1 MHDHHSP
8 HVPTHARGCHTA
20 AGSTCARRAAGR
32 AAFLTRLAFGLS
44 CSLALGMAQQGSAA
58 AAGGAQS
65 LAERLHAVQ
74 SGTPVAA
81 QPVAPAAPRPKPFAV
96 VAPGARS
103 VVIPLVKD
111 LIVVA
116 ARADPSGPDWEWIE
130 VVLAIDAAS
139 VRDHL
144 VAMAPPA
151 APSPPGAP
159 AAPSA
164 SCDVVQDVAD
174 LIHAMSLFQS
184 VCPEPVV
191 RRPGMTQSVLST
203 AALNALRTG
212 QPVPFHL
219 PVGATDVLEKFRNG
233 GRPYA
238 PTQYAGGPQYACTL
252 VRSGAADVAVPVLVN
267 DQPADLAAIRV
278 LVTCP
283 DAIQSEDGGAWRYA
297 AYVLDQP
304 SYPLIL
310 AADSQDGSARHLQ
323 VVKIF
328 FPAPSPGATE
338 SALEAALGQQEPVPV
353 YGIYFDFNSD
363 TIKPESEPVLAEIAA
378 VLRKHPSW
386 RLALGGHTDNIG
398 SPPANLALSERRT
411 AAVKSA
417 LVARYRIAP
426 ERLTVAGYGQ
436 SRPVAP
442 NDTYEGRARNRR
454 VELQRL

>member
-1 MHDHHSP
+1 MHDRHSP
-8 HVPTHARGCHTA
+8 HAPTPVRRCRLA
-20 AGSTCARRAAGR
+20 AGFAGARRTAGRVAFVARRAV
-32 AAFLTRLAFGLS
+32 GLLYW
-44 CSLALGMAQQGSAA
+44 LALGMAHQGSAA
-58 AAGGAQS
+58 AADGTQS

-74 SGTPVAA
+74 SGTPLAA
-81 QPVAPAAPRPKPFAV
+81 QPVARTAARPKPFAV
-96 VAPGARS
+96 VAPGAGS
-103 VVIPLVKD
+103 VVVPLVKD
-111 LIVVA
+111 LVVVA

-130 VVLAIDAAS
+130 VVVAIDGAS
-139 VRDHL
+139 VRYHL
-144 VAMAPPA
+144 VAMEPPA
-151 APSPPGAP
+151 APSPPGAA

-164 SCDVVQDVAD
+164 SCDIVQDVAD
-174 LIHAMSLFQS
+174 IAHAMSLFQS

-191 RRPGMTQSVLST
+191 RRPGMTQAVLST
-203 AALNALRTG
+203 DALNALRTG
-212 QPVPFHL
+212 HPVPFHI
-219 PVGATDVLEKFRNG
+219 PVGATDVLEHFRNG
-233 GRPYA
+233 GRAYA

-283 DAIQSEDGGAWRYA
+283 DSIQSEDGSAWRYA

-328 FPAPSPGATE
+328 FPAPSPGAAA
-338 SALEAALGQQEPVPV
+338 SALEAALSEQESVPV

-363 TIKPESEPVLAEIAA
+363 TIKHESEPVLAEIAT
-378 VLRKHPSW
+378 VLRKHPQW

-426 ERLTVAGYGQ
+426 DRLTVAGYGQ